1 MGIEDLQT
9 VIDSTQQ
16 LKEQGKNLIETA
28 KSTAGGLKG
37 MAMKAAREAIKKAKI
52 ELELKIEYTKQL
64 IPLLAQEQVLQAEVQ
79 VANAALGVAQS
90 GLNTAQ
96 QTLDNAK
103 SEYEAAA
110 KLVSQLQRKAQYGG
124 QGPSEA
130 QKKAMENAKSVFTTA
145 QDGLDSAKQAYKTA
159 AEEVNKIIDNLTEVQ
174 KAIEVIKIGMGT
186 SDGSTPAPQIQ
197 LPSLSSSNNS
207 SSNNQQTQ
215 QPEPQPSSPL
225 LSPEEIQQA
234 KAQADKT
241 KQTKEEEAAN
251 IDTSLE
257 KIDAEWMVIE
267 NGITILN
274 NFSTPMPQV
283 ASLPA
288 AVGTAAPNPAFNMAV
303 AGSIGLCMVFILC
316 EIKAAIIRW
325 SALCEENNVTPTP
338 DQMAKIAMVSAF
350 SGTIPA
356 TCATGAV
363 YVSPALPGLM

>member
-9 VIDSTQQ
+9 VIDSAQQ

-37 MAMKAAREAIKKAKI
+37 MARKAAREAIKKAKI
-52 ELELKIEYTKQL
+52 DLELKIEYTKQL

-103 SEYEAAA
+103 SEYEATA
-110 KLVSQLQRKAQYGG
+110 KLIAQLQRKAQYGG

-145 QDGLDSAKQAYKTA
+145 QDGLNSAKQAYKTA
-159 AEEVNKIIDNLTEVQ
+159 AEEVNKIIDNLTEIQ

-197 LPSLSSSNNS
+197 LPSLSSSNNQQT
-207 SSNNQQTQ
+207 QQTQ
-215 QPEPQPSSPL
+215 QPESQPASPL

-234 KAQADKT
+234 KAQADKV

-350 SGTIPA
+350 SASIPA

>member
-1 MGIEDLQT
+1 MGIEDLQNA
-9 VIDSTQQ
+9 INSAQQ

-37 MAMKAAREAIKKAKI
+37 MARKMAREAIKKAKI
-52 ELELKIEYTKQL
+52 ELEMKIEYTKQL
-64 IPLLAQEQVLQAEVQ
+64 IPLLGQEQALQAQ
-79 VANAALGVAQS
+79 IQMANAALGVAQS
-90 GLNTAQ
+90 GLNAAQ

-103 SEYEAAA
+103 AEYDAAA
-110 KLVSQLQRKAQYGG
+110 KLIAQKQRKAQYGG
-124 QGPSEA
+124 QGPSDD
-130 QKKAMENAKSVFTTA
+130 QKKAMENAKNIFTKA
-145 QDGLDSAKQAYKTA
+145 QDGLNSAKQSYKTA
-159 AEEVNKIIDNLTEVQ
+159 AEEVNKLIDNLTEIQ
-174 KAIEVIKIGMGT
+174 KSIEVIKIGMGT

-197 LPSLSSSNNS
+197 LPSLSSSNN
-207 SSNNQQTQ
+207 QQTQ
-215 QPEPQPSSPL
+215 KPDPQPSSPL
-225 LSPEEIQQA
+225 LSPEEVQQA
-234 KAQADKT
+234 KAQADKA

-251 IDTSLE
+251 MDTSLE
-257 KIDAEWMVIE
+257 RIDAEWMVIE

-274 NFSTPMPQV
+274 NFATPVPQV
-283 ASLPA
+283 ATLPA

-350 SGTIPA
+350 SGTIPT

-363 YVSPALPGLM
+363 YVTPALPGLM